1 MAAAKGSRRCCV
13 DMTILR
19 SCGGVTA
26 QAFTSIREAPIY
38 NIMLGPV
45 YLWTRSHRF
54 FSPRISLTQRRCR
67 SWVLGRLSRQ
77 GTHSVFAFTREV
89 ATASGSG
96 GHQHLSFG
104 HQCE

>member
-38 NIMLGPV
+38 NIM
-45 YLWTRSHRF
+45 
-54 FSPRISLTQRRCR
+54 
-67 SWVLGRLSRQ
+67 
-77 GTHSVFAFTREV
+77 
-89 ATASGSG
+89 
-96 GHQHLSFG
+96 
-104 HQCE
+104 